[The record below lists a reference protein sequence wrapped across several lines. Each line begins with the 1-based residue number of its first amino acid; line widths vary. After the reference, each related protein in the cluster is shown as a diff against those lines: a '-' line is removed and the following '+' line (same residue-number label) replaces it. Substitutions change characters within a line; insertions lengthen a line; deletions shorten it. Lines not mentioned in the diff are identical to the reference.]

1 MQRIL
6 IHLTVAW
13 YLIGLAAGRVSNGAN
28 NGGSNSGF
36 LQMFAA
42 QQNPSDPCYEEV
54 PVGLNGASASVGPAV
69 LTMLTPSSA
78 SGTILRPRRCVPD
91 FVNAAF
97 GKEVAASSTCGNP
110 PSRHC
115 YASGDDK
122 ADGSRQCGICD
133 ATNGRRKFP
142 PSYLTDLHN
151 VNNLTCW
158 QSEPL
163 NPQPSASGLSGAA
176 GSTAMESNVTLTLS
190 LGKKY
195 ELTYISLQFCGRKP
209 DSLAI
214 YKSMDFGKTWQPFQF
229 YSSQCR
235 KLYGRPNRAIIT
247 TANEQEALCTDAHST
262 LDPLSGSRIAF
273 STMEGRP
280 SAFDFENSPVL
291 QDWVTA
297 TDVRIT
303 FHRLYPYGE
312 DLVRDNDT
320 LMRDY
325 SFYAAADF
333 AVGGRCKCNGH
344 ASKCVGGRD
353 GQLSCDCRHNTAG
366 RDCEKCKAF
375 HFDRPWGRATAKEA
389 NECKGNRKE
398 IFVIEKHCDALSFAV
413 GGNLF
418 NRNIDLSFLI
428 WFGAC
433 LIRLLY

>member
-1 MQRIL
+1 MASRGIMMRL
-6 IHLTVAW
+6 FMLFT
-13 YLIGLAAGRVSNGAN
+13 LATTSINGRSSSGSSNSAIS
-28 NGGSNSGF
+28 NGGSNNGF

-42 QQNPSDPCYEEV
+42 QQNPPDPCYEEISMAAA
-54 PVGLNGASASVGPAV
+54 GASSGSGPAA
-69 LTMLTPSSA
+69 SA
-78 SGTILRPRRCVPD
+78 VVSGSGTLVRSRRCVPD

-97 GKEVAASSTCGNP
+97 GKEVVATSTCGNP

-115 YASGDDK
+115 YAATDDK
-122 ADGSRQCGICD
+122 GELTRQCNICD
-133 ATNGRRKFP
+133 ATNARRRH
-142 PSYLTDLHN
+142 PSTYLTDLHN

-163 NPQPSASGLSGAA
+163 SPAA
-176 GSTAMESNVTLTLS
+176 VGVSTTMTDNNVTLTLS

-214 YKSMDFGKTWQPFQF
+214 FKSMDFGKTWQAFQY

-247 TANEQEALCTDAHST
+247 KANEQEALCTDAHSL

-297 TDVRIT
+297 TDVRVV

-312 DLVRDNDT
+312 DLNNQRNGGGGTVIGENNNDSSTTNMSARDH
-320 LMRDY
+320 
-325 SFYAAADF
+325 SFYAVADF

-344 ASKCVGGRD
+344 ASKCIQGRD
-353 GQLSCDCRHNTAG
+353 GLLGCDCRHNTAG
-366 RDCEKCKAF
+366 RDCEKCKPF

-389 NECKGNRKE
+389 NECKG
-398 IFVIEKHCDALSFAV
+398 
-413 GGNLF
+413 
-418 NRNIDLSFLI
+418 
-428 WFGAC
+428 
-433 LIRLLY
+433 